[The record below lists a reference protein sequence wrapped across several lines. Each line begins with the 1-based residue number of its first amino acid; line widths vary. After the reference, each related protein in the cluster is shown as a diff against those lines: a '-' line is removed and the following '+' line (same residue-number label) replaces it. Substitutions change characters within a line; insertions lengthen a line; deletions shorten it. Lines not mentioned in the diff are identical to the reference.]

1 MIMPNLASLHPQV
14 VHFAVVLLLVGVGL
28 RVLSIVLRRSFV
40 NNAAALCLLFGT
52 IAAAV
57 AVKSGTDAHGPVE
70 RIPGVRPAVMVH
82 EEQGERAR
90 NVFFVVAALELVAL
104 GLSSR
109 SSASGAVRWVY
120 IASAVVG
127 IYGAFVLYEAA
138 EHGGELVYSYA
149 GGPGL
154 RTSNPK
160 DIRRLLV
167 AGLYNESREDRKEG
181 RPADAARLVDELV
194 RREPTDPEIR
204 LLHVE
209 SLILDRKDYPAAL
222 AAADSA
228 TIAPNDVRLLA
239 RQANLRVDAYLAM
252 SKPDSA
258 KAVLSAAVAAMP
270 QNARLKARLDSLGK

>member
-1 MIMPNLASLHPQV
+1 MPNLASFHPQV
-14 VHFAVVLLLVGVGL
+14 VHFAVVLLFVGVGL

-52 IAAAV
+52 LAAAV

-70 RIPGVRPAVMVH
+70 RIPGVRTAVIEH
-82 EEQGERAR
+82 EEHGERAR

-127 IYGAFVLYEAA
+127 VYGAFELYEAA

-154 RTSNPK
+154 RTGDPK

-167 AGLYNESREDRKEG
+167 AGLYNESREDRKAG

-194 RREPTDPEIR
+194 RRAPADPEIR

-209 SLILDRKDYPAAL
+209 SLILDRKDYPAAV

-270 QNARLKARLDSLGK
+270 QNARLKARLDSLSK